1 MKKNLLFLL
10 IFFSFQIIAQ
20 NKDVQVIVI
29 DQDTQLPIEDV
40 TITASKTKQG
50 FLTNKEGI
58 ANINLEKPSDLE
70 FSNSS
75 YKTLTIRSSTLTKKL
90 NIVYLETITQILEE
104 VILTKDHPQEI
115 LKRLVE
121 NSIKKMTIPAN
132 LKIYLREFYKKE
144 NKYVFFNDG
153 LLNFQI
159 LGDYKKLKT
168 DILVEQNRT
177 IGLLDG
183 DIDPDVLG
191 YNLNNIIENYYQFK
205 YLNEILDSK
214 AKKIYDFQVKTYPQN
229 EDYLAI
235 KIIPYLESKGVL
247 SDFFVVYDTKK
258 KIIIEVSA
266 FISSVRLKLIEN
278 SSVNRNKVFK
288 LSFKNTFNEE
298 KGFYYLAN
306 SKEVIGFSKK
316 IKNEHQKIEVINN
329 MVTTNFDKKPF
340 KYSEANVFKDKSLI
354 NKKSIVFTDYWDFES
369 GLVPTTEEREILK
382 MLSGDDE

>member
-1 MKKNLLFLL
+1 MKKNLLFLF

-20 NKDVQVIVI
+20 NKDIQVIVI

-50 FLTNKEGI
+50 FLTNKEGV

-258 KIIIEVSA
+258 KIIMEVSA

-316 IKNEHQKIEVINN
+316 IKNEYQKIEVINN
-329 MVTTNFDKKPF
+329 IVTTNFDKKPF

>member
-1 MKKNLLFLL
+1 MRKILLFLL
-10 IFFSFQIIAQ
+10 VFFSIQISAQ
-20 NKDVQVIVI
+20 NKEIQVIVI
-29 DQDTQLPIEDV
+29 DQDTQLPVDEV
-40 TITASKTKQG
+40 TITAIKTKQG

-58 ANINLEKPSDLE
+58 ANINLEKSSDLE

-75 YKTLTIRSSTLTKKL
+75 YKTLVIRSSTLTKKL
-90 NIVYLETITQILEE
+90 NIVYLETITQILDE

-115 LKRLVE
+115 LKLLVE
-121 NSIKKMTIPAN
+121 NSIKKLSIPAN
-132 LKIYLREFYKKE
+132 LKVYLREFYKK
-144 NKYVFFNDG
+144 NGNYVFFNDG

-159 LGDYKKLKT
+159 LGNYKKLKT

-205 YLNEILDSK
+205 YLNEVLDSK
-214 AKKIYDFQVKTYPQN
+214 AKKIFDFQVKTYPQN
-229 EDYLAI
+229 EDYLTI
-235 KIIPYLESKGVL
+235 RIVPYLESKGVL
-247 SDFFVVYDTKK
+247 SDFNVVYNTKK
-258 KIIIEVSA
+258 KTIVEVSA
-266 FISSVRLKLIEN
+266 YISSVRLKLIEN
-278 SSVNRNKVFK
+278 SSANRNKVFK

-316 IKNEHQKIEVINN
+316 TKKEYQKIEVVNN

-340 KYSEANVFKDKSLI
+340 KYNEANVFKDKSLI
-354 NKKSIVFTDYWDFES
+354 NKKSTVFTDYWNFES

>member
-1 MKKNLLFLL
+1 MRKILLFLL
-10 IFFSFQIIAQ
+10 VFFSIQISAQ
-20 NKDVQVIVI
+20 NKEIQVIVI
-29 DQDTQLPIEDV
+29 DQDTQLPVDEV
-40 TITASKTKQG
+40 TITAIKTKQG

-75 YKTLTIRSSTLTKKL
+75 YKTVVIRSSTLTKKL
-90 NIVYLETITQILEE
+90 NIVYLETITQQLDE
-104 VILTKDHPQEI
+104 VVLTKDHPQEI
-115 LKRLVE
+115 LKQLVE
-121 NSIKKMTIPAN
+121 NSIKKLSIPAN
-132 LKIYLREFYKKE
+132 LKVYLREFYKKDG
-144 NKYVFFNDG
+144 NYVFFNDG

-159 LGDYKKLKT
+159 LGNYKKLKT

-205 YLNEILDSK
+205 YLNEVLDSK
-214 AKKIYDFQVKTYPQN
+214 AKKIFDFQVKTYPQN
-229 EDYLAI
+229 EDYLTI
-235 KIIPYLESKGVL
+235 RIVPYLESKGVL
-247 SDFFVVYDTKK
+247 SDFNVVYNTKK
-258 KIIIEVSA
+258 KTIVEVSA
-266 FISSVRLKLIEN
+266 YISSVRLKLIEN
-278 SSVNRNKVFK
+278 SSANRNKVFK

-316 IKNEHQKIEVINN
+316 TKKEYQKIEVVNN

-340 KYSEANVFKDKSLI
+340 KYNEANVFKDKSLI
-354 NKKSIVFTDYWDFES
+354 NKKSTVFTDYWNFES